1 MPEISQD
8 AFEILNPGAPSET
21 FNTLRSQKN
30 PSTSATA
37 ITTTTSSRDPQK
49 DQKFSNG
56 LARTDSLQPQGYK
69 RELDHRLIVP
79 KSETIIRTKIR
90 DSNLPESSIRV
101 FLDLVVTPYL
111 SSVVYNGTDDNLK
124 DFKCCDVEC
133 IRRGGI
139 PPQYPTITTRIIELI
154 HRYFF
159 NCNFNSESGDT
170 ECTGRQR
177 VFICNDKE
185 DLSIGG
191 HTSIDAEESKESA
204 STVYRATHQRTSS
217 ASVSCPFSEECTNV
231 SLPAV
236 LMFPFLNQTHQYN
249 PEMRGSTVDMF
260 NCSHSTPILVKWY
273 EEILRVSFSSLF
285 TSVHTVLR
293 NSQERRLLKPLDQL
307 HEKFKEIAAVVSHTI
322 TTYELHVVIT
332 IEQLKTRPALVTAF
346 TD

>member
-49 DQKFSNG
+49 NQKFSNG

-90 DSNLPESSIRV
+90 DSKLPESSIRV
-101 FLDLVVTPYL
+101 
-111 SSVVYNGTDDNLK
+111 
-124 DFKCCDVEC
+124 
-133 IRRGGI
+133 RGGI

-154 HRYFF
+154 HRYSSIVTSIANQEVFLGVVTVMCV
-159 NCNFNSESGDT
+159 NDLKPINKINT
-170 ECTGRQR
+170 ECTGSQR

-191 HTSIDAEESKESA
+191 HTSIDAEESKESGHKWQMMPI
-204 STVYRATHQRTSS
+204 V
-217 ASVSCPFSEECTNV
+217 FKDKE
-231 SLPAV
+231 
-236 LMFPFLNQTHQYN
+236 QYN

-285 TSVHTVLR
+285 TSVHTLLR